1 MAIDF
6 AAARRS
12 MVTNQLVPNRVSDER
27 VTGAMGAVAREL
39 FVPEAFR
46 AAAYADEDVALGRGR
61 YVMEPRV
68 FARLLQAAAVGA
80 NDLVLDIGCGSGYSS
95 AVLAKLAATVV
106 ALEADAEL
114 AARATQTLARA
125 GADNVAVVTGPMRE
139 GYAQQGPYDV
149 IFVNGAVPAIPDR
162 LAAQLAD
169 GGRLVAVV
177 GAARLGK
184 ATLVVNVGGVAAVQ
198 ALFDAAVP
206 ALPGFAEPS
215 TFVF

>member
-12 MVTNQLVPNRVSDER
+12 MVTNQLVPNRVTDER
-27 VTGAMGAVAREL
+27 VTAAMGSVAREL
-39 FVPEAFR
+39 FVPEAVR

-61 YVMEPRV
+61 FVMEPRV

-80 NDLVLDIGCGSGYSS
+80 SDLVLDVGCGTGYSS

-106 ALEADAEL
+106 ALEEDAEL
-114 AARATQTLARA
+114 AQRATQTLARA
-125 GADNVAVVTGPMRE
+125 GADNVAVVTGPMRA

-184 ATLVVNVGGVAAVQ
+184 ATLVVNVGGVAGAQV
-198 ALFDAAVP
+198 LFDAAVP
-206 ALPGFAEPS
+206 ALPGFADPPK
-215 TFVF
+215 FVF